1 MTDNS
6 AENEKVAMLEI
17 VPYDSLEGAVREMVD
32 SSVHAIRQMSYHDIM
47 QLGWDFQET
56 KNSLVKEAI
65 FEYREHSL
73 QAVDDTMD
81 DISHSQKSIVPRPR
95 FLFIKPYQPTNEHRQ
110 RFVGKI
116 GNLEDLLNGE
126 IEKILES
133 NENIFLIVKES
144 KDLVDRYALVIMAI
158 DKCLSETTDPA
169 MRKTLE
175 QKREELLGT
184 RLYNI
189 QSAVMYMKLYQNNV
203 ALVNQIQRVIHIQL
217 PQLQDQVLIQT
228 GVSEIKTA
236 LKQFKDIR
244 ETIDLLGKNNISEL
258 NLTGKDLSSISN
270 DEMSVQDQKE
280 MEELISSLSSMPLG
294 AGSDSSMTLSSLNG
308 LSPKKYHQIDLV
320 EEEQGFNYKL
330 PDGTYLSETYFS
342 KATPFTKEGLAL
354 VENKEELKNFIKTDG
369 KMLFKKWL
377 VRADPFQEG
386 YALVAEIPNHCYFIN
401 AKGEHLGTETF
412 IDGRGFVENFA
423 AVKRLNGCWNFYSKQ
438 GSYLCNT
445 DYVTVNDFSEQRAVV
460 QFEEGFGE
468 CFTFINQEGKE
479 ICTTHFLKAKDFY
492 QGLAEVFYFGADGV
506 ETHRNYL
513 RSNGELVCPKFN
525 WDIEPFDSYGFA
537 RVSRLNGIRWNL
549 LNKKGNLAF
558 EGWVHKV
565 GDSHDGLRL
574 LYKDNSYNCF
584 DEVSQNIIWKGDWF
598 YYLSIENGKIIVKKY
613 AGKSWKI
620 LNRDGTLED
629 GEEEVSYK

>member
-1 MTDNS
+1 MDRSTDMTDNS

-17 VPYDSLEGAVREMVD
+17 VPYDSLEPAVREMVD
-32 SSVHAIRQMSYHDIM
+32 SFVHAIRQMSYHDIM

-81 DISHSQKSIVPRPR
+81 DISQSQKSIIPRPR

-270 DEMSVQDQKE
+270 EEMSVQDQKE

-294 AGSDSSMTLSSLNG
+294 AGSDSFMTLSSSNG
-308 LSPKKYHQIDLV
+308 LSPKEYHQIELV

-342 KATPFTKEGLAL
+342 KASPFTKEGLAL

-369 KMLFKKWL
+369 KMLSKKWL

-460 QFEEGFGE
+460 QLGGFGE
-468 CFTFINQEGKE
+468 SFAFINQEGKE
-479 ICTTHFLKAKDFY
+479 FCTTHFLKAKDFY
-492 QGLAEVFYFGADGV
+492 QGLAEVFYYDTDGV
-506 ETHRNYL
+506 KDHRNYL

-525 WDIEPFDSYGFA
+525 WNVEPFDSYGFA
-537 RVSRLNGIRWNL
+537 RVSKLDGYCWNL
-549 LNKKGNLAF
+549 LNKEGNLVF
-558 EGWVHKV
+558 NGWFDEV
-565 GDSHDGLRL
+565 GDSHDGLIL
-574 LYKDNSYNCF
+574 LREDDSYNCF

-598 YYLSIENGKIIVKKY
+598 CDLSIEGGKILVRKFPRT
-613 AGKSWKI
+613 AWKV
-620 LNRDGTLED
+620 LNRDGTLE
-629 GEEEVSYK
+629 GG